1 MQQRAPIQVRFVK
14 IKLSVFV
21 PAWGNG
27 TGREHEIFCVSAET
41 EHITRILLLLHADKS
56 LSFLLVSKC
65 LICDCNGYFQNNSL
79 SLNFMIRHTRISV
92 RRHQRTGRGGA
103 GGAGGAAA
111 PPVGKRIV
119 LFGQN

>member
-41 EHITRILLLLHADKS
+41 EHITWILLMLHADKS
-56 LSFLLVSKC
+56 LSFRLVSKC
-65 LICDCNGYFQNNSL
+65 LICDYNDYFQNNIL
-79 SLNFMIRHTRISV
+79 SLNFIMRHTRQTSV
-92 RRHQRTGRGGA
+92 NQINQFLCKLRWLDWIFSEGI
-103 GGAGGAAA
+103 
-111 PPVGKRIV
+111 PPK
-119 LFGQN
+119 FEH

>member
-41 EHITRILLLLHADKS
+41 EHITWIFYFRHVEIGIYGQKGLL
-56 LSFLLVSKC
+56 
-65 LICDCNGYFQNNSL
+65 
-79 SLNFMIRHTRISV
+79 
-92 RRHQRTGRGGA
+92 
-103 GGAGGAAA
+103 
-111 PPVGKRIV
+111 IV
-119 LFGQN
+119 LGTSQYFLIPSQQTC

>member
-41 EHITRILLLLHADKS
+41 ENITWILLMLHADKS
-56 LSFLLVSKC
+56 LSFRLVSKC
-65 LICDCNGYFQNNSL
+65 LICDYNGYFQNNIL
-79 SLNFMIRHTRISV
+79 SLNFNPF
-92 RRHQRTGRGGA
+92 
-103 GGAGGAAA
+103 A
-111 PPVGKRIV
+111 PGDFAEKRV
-119 LFGQN
+119 LKLVEWFSGHCRARKS